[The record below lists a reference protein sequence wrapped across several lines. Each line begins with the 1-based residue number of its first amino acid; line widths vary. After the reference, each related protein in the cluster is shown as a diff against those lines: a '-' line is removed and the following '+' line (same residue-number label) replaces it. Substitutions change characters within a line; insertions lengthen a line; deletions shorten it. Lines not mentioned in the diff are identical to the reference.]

1 MMDVSIETAR
11 KMVQKALDSLGEEG
25 EITDLYS
32 THSSDRW
39 VVEVD
44 GEYFGVYDTTRKTF
58 MD

>member
-11 KMVQKALDSLGEEG
+11 KMIQKALDSLGEEG

-44 GEYFGVYDTTRKTF
+44 GEYYGVYDTTRKTF
-58 MD
+58 VD

>member
-58 MD
+58 VD

>member
-11 KMVQKALDSLGEEG
+11 KMIQKALDSLGEEG

-58 MD
+58 VD

>member
-11 KMVQKALDSLGEEG
+11 QMIQKALNALGEEG

-32 THSSDRW
+32 TQSTDRW
-39 VVEVD
+39 IVEVD

-58 MD
+58 VD

>member
-1 MMDVSIETAR
+1 MMDVSIKTAR
-11 KMVQKALDSLGEEG
+11 KMIQKALDFLGEEG

-58 MD
+58 VD

>member
-11 KMVQKALDSLGEEG
+11 QMIQKALNALGEEG

-32 THSSDRW
+32 TQSTDRW
-39 VVEVD
+39 IVEVG

-58 MD
+58 VD